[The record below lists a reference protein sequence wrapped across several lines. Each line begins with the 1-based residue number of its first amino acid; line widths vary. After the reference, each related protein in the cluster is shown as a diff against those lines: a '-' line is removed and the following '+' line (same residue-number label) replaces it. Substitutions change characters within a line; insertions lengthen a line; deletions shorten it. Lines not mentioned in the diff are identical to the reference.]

1 LSLYKAAMG
10 QTHGAPIADDV
21 LPPEQALWQCSN
33 RRPGEMEMCLA
44 STGWGRRRKR
54 RQPRSPAAIDRG
66 SCVVVTRSLFNLVRD
81 LHAASDRWHDLRR
94 PFVTW

>member
-44 STGWGRRRKR
+44 STG
-54 RQPRSPAAIDRG
+54 
-66 SCVVVTRSLFNLVRD
+66 
-81 LHAASDRWHDLRR
+81 
-94 PFVTW
+94 

>member
-1 LSLYKAAMG
+1 MATCKVPVKRKFCCAARCFLSLYKAAKG

-44 STGWGRRRKR
+44 STG
-54 RQPRSPAAIDRG
+54 
-66 SCVVVTRSLFNLVRD
+66 
-81 LHAASDRWHDLRR
+81 
-94 PFVTW
+94 